1 MISSICDFKNEA
13 CATRPYDTTI
23 KYLIYFFSAGDE
35 LLNSPKWTYN
45 VFVACLWFPS
55 FVWTVKA
62 APLVCRLCFFSSNS
76 SLILSRGTKR
86 WSAEERAT
94 CQIWRVLIGSLK
106 ADRWID
112 QVSGHLCGHEA
123 RFPGGTLMW
132 TWAAVWP
139 LTSEEV
145 WSVSR
150 PVDQLISSLIQMRE
164 RFKHYQNPF
173 LVRLWWNAAGKSCLF
188 FRLTVF
194 KYLLV

>member
-1 MISSICDFKNEA
+1 MA
-13 CATRPYDTTI
+13 C
-23 KYLIYFFSAGDE
+23 
-35 LLNSPKWTYN
+35 
-45 VFVACLWFPS
+45 VWFPS
-55 FVWTVKA
+55 FVWIVKA

-76 SLILSRGTKR
+76 SLILSRVPR
-86 WSAEERAT
+86 SAEERAT
-94 CQIWRVLIGSLK
+94 CQIWRVLIRSLK

-112 QVSGHLCGHEA
+112 QVSGHLCGLEA

-164 RFKHYQNPF
+164 RFKSYQNPF

-188 FRLTVF
+188 FRLTVLKVF
-194 KYLLV
+194 KCLLV